1 MSDII
6 FWKPCKNPCAP
17 DVNIVQ
23 EEIQTI
29 YLEEVHASAVAEEK
43 W

>member
-1 MSDII
+1 MQTEMQRLL
-6 FWKPCKNPCAP
+6 KNPCAP